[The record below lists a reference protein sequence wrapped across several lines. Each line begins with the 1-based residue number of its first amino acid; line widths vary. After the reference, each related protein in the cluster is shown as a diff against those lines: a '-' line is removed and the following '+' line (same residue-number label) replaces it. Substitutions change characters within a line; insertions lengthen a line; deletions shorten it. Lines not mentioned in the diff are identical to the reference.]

1 MATDTA
7 PPVPAGPPDPPAPA
21 AVATAPVPAGDTGI
35 MAALM
40 AAVEPARPVAGT
52 GAGARP
58 DGDDPAAK
66 ADPGGVVDRSSP
78 GVTSAGFK
86 APEDLAGAGSDAAG
100 TRYKEGVI
108 KTLIRAGATRWAKGG
123 GTANK
128 RLDLEKARAGAHQ
141 VKETR
146 TTTVMK
152 SPGLPTR
159 NRSQEAGGG
168 GRNSAGNSGGNSGR
182 SSTGNGSTGTGR
194 GTSGGTAGGGGR
206 GSSGSNGSGG
216 SGGGRG
222 ISGNG
227 GGSSPKD
234 TGSKAAKNSGN
245 KGADGSSGKAG
256 PGGNTGKD
264 GKSGASG
271 SGAGS
276 AAGGPSGGNSGGS
289 KGKADKAGSSGSG
302 GGSTAGGNSANSG
315 GSKGKDGKTGASGS
329 GGGSGSGGTSGA
341 GSGDSKGTGAKPDLK
356 KGGSGRGSGGS
367 SGSGG
372 GSGPS
377 SGTGKNGKTGAIS
390 HSSDGPGSRSPL
402 QRSRETGHG
411 DGSKV
416 RNAVDHVKA
425 YAKGA
430 KDGYQDKKEENGKEH
445 ARLDEAHTGLKAK
458 QQDPKKDDPKQRGTA
473 VTGPGGQTVVIAPP
487 DEEDDGVST
496 DVKPLTVKEIDANT
510 LTLGTEGARGTV
522 SRKELR
528 NFKQYERKLEA
539 KENHLIKVAE
549 ACKSLEAAAQEEA
562 RDCQKLAE
570 QAKAVEGGQ
579 KLAAK
584 LTRLADASK
593 AQAAEAAELRK
604 RAQRAAEMCRVVLT
618 NIGTRYAP
626 LYKAVVDSDET
637 KPAELR
643 FYNDKGSYAPAA

>member
-1 MATDTA
+1 
-7 PPVPAGPPDPPAPA
+7 
-21 AVATAPVPAGDTGI
+21 

-40 AAVEPARPVAGT
+40 AAVEPARPVTAT

-66 ADPGGVVDRSSP
+66 ADADGVVDRSSP
-78 GVTSAGFK
+78 GVTSESFK
-86 APEDLAGAGSDAAG
+86 APEDLTGAGSDAAG
-100 TRYKEGVI
+100 ARHKEGVF

-128 RLDLEKARAGAHQ
+128 RLDLEKARASAHQ

-159 NRSQEAGGG
+159 NGSGGAGGG
-168 GRNSAGNSGGNSGR
+168 GRNSGGNSGGNSGR
-182 SSTGNGSTGTGR
+182 NSGGNGSTGTGR
-194 GTSGGTAGGGGR
+194 GGSGGATGGGGR

-222 ISGNG
+222 TSGNG
-227 GGSSPKD
+227 GGGSSKD
-234 TGSKAAKNSGN
+234 TPKGSKES
-245 KGADGSSGKAG
+245 
-256 PGGNTGKD
+256 
-264 GKSGASG
+264 
-271 SGAGS
+271 
-276 AAGGPSGGNSGGS
+276 
-289 KGKADKAGSSGSG
+289 
-302 GGSTAGGNSANSG
+302 
-315 GSKGKDGKTGASGS
+315 GSKGKDGSSGNAGAGGKAGKDGKAGASGS
-329 GGGSGSGGTSGA
+329 GGGSTSGGSSGGNS
-341 GSGDSKGTGAKPDLK
+341 GSSKDKADKGKGAKADLK
-356 KGGSGRGSGGS
+356 KGGGQGSGGS

-372 GSGPS
+372 GSGKSGS
-377 SGTGKNGKTGAIS
+377 SGKSGGSGSGGGSGSSGSSGKNGGSGKNGAAG
-390 HSSDGPGSRSPL
+390 HSSNGTDDRTPL

-411 DGSKV
+411 DGSAV
-416 RNAVDHVKA
+416 RNVVDHVKA

-430 KDGYQDKKEENGKEH
+430 KDGYRDKKEENGKEH
-445 ARLDEAHTGLKAK
+445 ARLDKAHADHKAK
-458 QQDPKKDDPKQRGTA
+458 QQDSNKDSPKGTT
-473 VTGPGGQTVVIAPP
+473 VTGPSGQTLVIAPP
-487 DEEDDGVST
+487 DEGDDGVST
-496 DVKPLTVKEIDANT
+496 DVKPLLVKEIDANT
-510 LTLGTEGARGTV
+510 LTLGTEGARGSI

-539 KENHLIKVAE
+539 KENHLIKVAD
-549 ACKSLEAAAQEEA
+549 ACKSLEAAAEEEA
-562 RDCQKLAE
+562 KDCQRLAE
-570 QAKAVEGGQ
+570 QARAVEGGE

-584 LTRLADASK
+584 LTKLADAAK
-593 AQAAEAAELRK
+593 AQAGEAAELHK
-604 RAQRAAEMCRVVLT
+604 RAKRAAEMCRVVLT

>member
-1 MATDTA
+1 MTTDTA
-7 PPVPAGPPDPPAPA
+7 PPVPAGPPDPPAASAASTAPAPA
-21 AVATAPVPAGDTGI
+21 ADTGI

-40 AAVEPARPVAGT
+40 AAVEPARPVTAT

-66 ADPGGVVDRSSP
+66 ADSDGVVGRSSP
-78 GVTSAGFK
+78 GVTSESFK
-86 APEDLAGAGSDAAG
+86 APEDLTGAGSDAAG
-100 TRYKEGVI
+100 ARHKEGVF

-128 RLDLEKARAGAHQ
+128 RLDLEKAKASAHQ

-146 TTTVMK
+146 STTVMK

-159 NRSQEAGGG
+159 NGSGGTGGG
-168 GRNSAGNSGGNSGR
+168 GRNPGGNSGGNSGR

-194 GTSGGTAGGGGR
+194 GGSSGATGGGGR

-227 GGSSPKD
+227 GGGSSKD
-234 TGSKAAKNSGN
+234 TSS
-245 KGADGSSGKAG
+245 KGAKDSGGKGKDGSSRNAGAGGKA
-256 PGGNTGKD
+256 GKD
-264 GKSGASG
+264 GK
-271 SGAGS
+271 
-276 AAGGPSGGNSGGS
+276 
-289 KGKADKAGSSGSG
+289 D
-302 GGSTAGGNSANSG
+302 
-315 GSKGKDGKTGASGS
+315 GASGS
-329 GGGSGSGGTSGA
+329 GGGSTSGGSSGGNS
-341 GSGDSKGTGAKPDLK
+341 GSSKDKADKDKGTKADLK
-356 KGGSGRGSGGS
+356 KGGGGQGSGGS

-372 GSGPS
+372 GSGKSGS
-377 SGTGKNGKTGAIS
+377 SGSGGGSGSSGSSGKDGSSGKNGAAGA
-390 HSSDGPGSRSPL
+390 SSNGTDNRTPL

-411 DGSKV
+411 DGSAV

-445 ARLDEAHTGLKAK
+445 ARLDKAHTDHKAK
-458 QQDPKKDDPKQRGTA
+458 QQDPKKDNPKGTT
-473 VTGPGGQTVVIAPP
+473 VTGPSGQTLVIAPP
-487 DEEDDGVST
+487 DEGDDGVST
-496 DVKPLTVKEIDANT
+496 DVKPLLVKEIDANT
-510 LTLGTEGARGTV
+510 LTLGTDGARGSI

-539 KENHLIKVAE
+539 KENHLIKVAD
-549 ACKSLEAAAQEEA
+549 ACKSLEAAAEDEA
-562 RDCQKLAE
+562 KDCQQLAE
-570 QAKAVEGGQ
+570 QAKAVEGGE

-584 LTRLADASK
+584 LTKLADAAK
-593 AQAAEAAELRK
+593 AQAAEAAELHK
-604 RAQRAAEMCRVVLT
+604 RAKRAAEMCKVVLT

>member
-7 PPVPAGPPDPPAPA
+7 PPVPAGPPDPPAAPA
-21 AVATAPVPAGDTGI
+21 ASTAPAPTGDTGI

-40 AAVEPARPVAGT
+40 AAVEPARPVTAT

-58 DGDDPAAK
+58 AGDDPAAK
-66 ADPGGVVDRSSP
+66 ADPDGVLDRSSP
-78 GVTSAGFK
+78 GVTSESFK

-100 TRYKEGVI
+100 ARYKEGVF
-108 KTLIRAGATRWAKGG
+108 KTLMRAGATRWAKGG

-141 VKETR
+141 VKEAR

-159 NRSQEAGGG
+159 NGSGGAGGG
-168 GRNSAGNSGGNSGR
+168 GRSSGGNSGGNSGR
-182 SSTGNGSTGTGR
+182 NSTGNGSTGTGR
-194 GTSGGTAGGGGR
+194 GGSGGVAGGGGR

-222 ISGNG
+222 TSGNGGGGSPKDTSPKGPKDSGGKGKDGSSGNAGSGGKAGKDGKAGASGNG
-227 GGSSPKD
+227 GGSTSG
-234 TGSKAAKNSGN
+234 GS
-245 KGADGSSGKAG
+245 
-256 PGGNTGKD
+256 
-264 GKSGASG
+264 
-271 SGAGS
+271 
-276 AAGGPSGGNSGGS
+276 SGGNSGTS
-289 KGKADKAGSSGSG
+289 KDKGAKADLKKGGGSGQGSGGSSGS
-302 GGSTAGGNSANSG
+302 SG
-315 GSKGKDGKTGASGS
+315 GSGKSGGSGS
-329 GGGSGSGGTSGA
+329 GGGSGS
-341 GSGDSKGTGAKPDLK
+341 
-356 KGGSGRGSGGS
+356 SGGA
-367 SGSGG
+367 
-372 GSGPS
+372 
-377 SGTGKNGKTGAIS
+377 GKNGATGN
-390 HSSDGPGSRSPL
+390 RTPL

-411 DGSKV
+411 DGSAV

-425 YAKGA
+425 YAQGT

-445 ARLDEAHTGLKAK
+445 ARLDKAHTDHKAKQQDPKKGDLKKDDPKQQDPK
-458 QQDPKKDDPKQRGTA
+458 QQDPKKDDPKKDDPKKDDPKQQGTA
-473 VTGPGGQTVVIAPP
+473 VTGPDGQTLVIAPP
-487 DEEDDGVST
+487 EEGDDGVST
-496 DVKPLTVKEIDANT
+496 DVKPLLVKEIDANT
-510 LTLGTEGARGTV
+510 LTLGTDGASGAV

-539 KENHLIKVAE
+539 KENHLIKVAD
-549 ACKSLEAAAQEEA
+549 ACKQLEAAAEDEA
-562 RDCQKLAE
+562 KDCQQFAE
-570 QAKAVEGGQ
+570 QAKAVEGGE

-584 LTRLADASK
+584 LTKLADAAK
-593 AQAAEAAELRK
+593 AQATEAAELHK
-604 RAQRAAEMCRVVLT
+604 RAKRAAEMCKVVLT